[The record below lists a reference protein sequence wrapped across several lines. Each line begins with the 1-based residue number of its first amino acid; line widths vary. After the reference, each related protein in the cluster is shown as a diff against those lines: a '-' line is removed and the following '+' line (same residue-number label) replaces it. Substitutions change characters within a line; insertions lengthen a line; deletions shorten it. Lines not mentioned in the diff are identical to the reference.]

1 MISIIQKIKKRY
13 SKFKVYPLTK
23 NQPLK
28 ALTRYLKFNLFTY
41 FNNKSRIY
49 NWINGLK
56 FYAQKGDAGIVP
68 NIYFKLFDY
77 EDSMFIINSINQN
90 DVFVDVGANVGHYS
104 MLAAKNKAKVFAFEP
119 VKNTFCKLEKNI
131 KLNNL
136 QDNVVLYNLGVGN
149 KNETLEFITDKDVMN
164 SVATNVSPKNE
175 QIEVVQLD
183 HKLNG
188 INPTMLK
195 IDVEG
200 YEWFVLE
207 GAKNILSSNELKYI
221 LIEFNNSGNKFGKED
236 VLIHEILIK
245 YGFHPYRYNVENGTL
260 EKIAS
265 YREDK
270 FNTLYQKVNV

>member
-1 MISIIQKIKKRY
+1 MTRVTQKIKKRY
-13 SKFKVYPLTK
+13 SKFKLHPFTK
-23 NQPLK
+23 DQPLK

-41 FNNKSRIY
+41 FSNKPRIY

-77 EDSMFIINSINQN
+77 EDSMFIINLINQN
-90 DVFVDVGANVGHYS
+90 DIFVDVGANVGHYS

-119 VKNTFCKLEKNI
+119 IKNTFSKLEKNI

-136 QDNVVLYNLGVGN
+136 QDTVALYNLGVGN
-149 KNETLEFITDKDVMN
+149 KNETLEFVIDIDVMN
-164 SVATNVSPKNE
+164 SVATNTSSKNE

-183 HKLNG
+183 DKLKE

-221 LIEFNNSGNKFGKED
+221 LIEFNNSGLKFGKED
-236 VLIHEILIK
+236 VLIHEMLLENNFYPFSYNPESSILERID
-245 YGFHPYRYNVENGTL
+245 
-260 EKIAS
+260 S
-265 YREDK
+265 YRKDK